1 MPEPSIFAPPSSVTR
16 RQFTLQ
22 SALAVLSGCVITVTG
37 CGSGS
42 PAAPSQPAAT
52 DVPGTI
58 SGNHG
63 HTALIKAAQITAGNA
78 VSLDIQG
85 TASHPHTVEI
95 SQAEIAALKSRQPV
109 TKSSSTD
116 ASHQH
121 SVTFT
126 PA

>member
-1 MPEPSIFAPPSSVTR
+1 MTQSSMFAAPRSMTR
-16 RQFTLQ
+16 RDFTLQ
-22 SALAVLSGCVITVTG
+22 SALAVLSGCVITVAG
-37 CGSGS
+37 CGGSS
-42 PAAPSQPAAT
+42 PAAPSQPAAA
-52 DVPGTI
+52 DVSGTI
-58 SGNHG
+58 TGNHG
-63 HTALIKAAQITAGNA
+63 HTAVIKAAQITAGNG

-85 TASHPHTVEI
+85 TASHPHTVEVT
-95 SQAEIAALKSRQPV
+95 QADLAALKSRQPV